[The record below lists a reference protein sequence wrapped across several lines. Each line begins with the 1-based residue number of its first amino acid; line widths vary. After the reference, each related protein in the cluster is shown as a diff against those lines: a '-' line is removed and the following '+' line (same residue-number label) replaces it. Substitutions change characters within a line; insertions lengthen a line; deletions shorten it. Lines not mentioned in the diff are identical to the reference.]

1 MKRAIRI
8 ITIFILLFL
17 ALGGLYGGWTMIDD
31 PTGGTFG
38 NEFADLIKFTPFRDF
53 LVPGIIL
60 WLFNGLLPLFIAF
73 KVAARSRNHA
83 WFIIMQGNILFIW
96 LTNTPSDLLPAN
108 KRSPENSRPVIFR
121 SGNPV
126 LADVQ
131 LSPRLDEW

>member
-96 LTNTPSDLLPAN
+96 LTTELIMSKELYSSLFHPLYYTVSVLLIA
-108 KRSPENSRPVIFR
+108 
-121 SGNPV
+121 SGV
-126 LADVQ
+126 L
-131 LSPRLDEW
+131 LLKLK